1 MSKDKNAKLWFV
13 FPDIHFPD
21 HDEAALECALKAH
34 EKLKPHRTL
43 FLGDVLDCGIFSSH
57 PKRKIAENQAV
68 SFKQSEVDPCNR
80 MMDRVQRNTKEWT
93 YYLGGNHEER
103 TEVWAAR
110 SGLVAE
116 SLYEMV
122 SPENVIAAHR
132 KNFSFIPYSP
142 HTGDRMGFVQ
152 IVKPSAQMKS
162 GGLVAV
168 HGWSF
173 SKHAAYVHLEKSR
186 SQSIV
191 FGHTHRAQTIVDRDP
206 WTGSPIKSFN
216 PGTLS
221 KLQPIYMTGG
231 SPSAWSHGFA
241 IIYVGQRSWTEYCIN
256 VNNGYAV
263 LPDGTEVKV

>member
-1 MSKDKNAKLWFV
+1 MAKDKAKLWFI
-13 FPDIHFPD
+13 FPDIHLPD
-21 HDEAALECALKAH
+21 QDDAALACALKAH
-34 EKLKPHRTL
+34 EKLKPDYSL
-43 FLGDVLDCGIFSSH
+43 FLGDVLDCAVFSTH
-57 PKRKIAENQAV
+57 PKRKISENQAYD
-68 SFKQSEVDPCNR
+68 FKKMEVDPCNK
-80 MMDRVQRNTKEWT
+80 MLDRVQKNTKVHT
-93 YYLGGNHEER
+93 YFLEGNHEER
-103 TEVWAAR
+103 IERWATSA
-110 SGLVAE
+110 GGVGE
-116 SLYEMV
+116 SLFSAI
-122 SPENVIAAHR
+122 SPMTQLGANR
-132 KNFSFIPYSP
+132 KNFTMIPYSP

-152 IVKPSAQMKS
+152 IVKPSDQMKS

-206 WTGSPIKSFN
+206 WTGAPIKAFN

-231 SPSAWSHGFA
+231 SPSAWSHGFG
-241 IIYVGQRSWTEYCIN
+241 IIYVGTRSWTEYMIN

-263 LPDGTEVKV
+263 LPDGTEVRA

>member
-1 MSKDKNAKLWFV
+1 MAKGKARLVFA

-34 EKLKPHRTL
+34 AMLKPDHTI
-43 FLGDVLDCGIFSSH
+43 FLGDVLDCAIFSSH
-57 PKRKIAENQAV
+57 PKRKISENQAYDY
-68 SFKQSEVDPCNR
+68 KKLEVDPCNR
-80 MMDRVQRNTKEWT
+80 MMDRVQKNTKYTW
-93 YYLGGNHEER
+93 YLEGNHEER
-103 TEVWAAR
+103 IERWATN
-110 SGLVAE
+110 SGSIGE
-116 SLYEMV
+116 SLF
-122 SPENVIAAHR
+122 SSLSISSTIAANR
-132 KNFSFIPYSP
+132 KNFTCIPYSP

-152 IVKPSAQMKS
+152 IVKPNANMKS

-173 SKHAAYVHLEKSR
+173 SKHAAYTHLEKSR
-186 SQSIV
+186 SQSIM

-206 WTGSPIKSFN
+206 WTGAPIKAFN

-231 SPSAWSHGFA
+231 SPSAWSHGFG
-241 IIYVGQRSWTEYCIN
+241 IIYVGAKSWTEYMIN

-263 LPDGTEVKV
+263 LPDGTEVKA